1 MFSKKHCVK
10 LLLDYRGNKD
20 ANSVENVKLNSGIY
34 VKVCNNGS
42 LFKIN
47 FFQDH
52 YFVKERTRMAI
63 GAGE

>member
-1 MFSKKHCVK
+1 MLGNCGK
-10 LLLDYRGNKD
+10 LLLDYGGNKD

-47 FFQDH
+47 FSGLLLCKRKNQGGD
-52 YFVKERTRMAI
+52 RSW
-63 GAGE
+63 

>member
-1 MFSKKHCVK
+1 MIGKKHCVK
-10 LLLDYRGNKD
+10 LLLDYGGNKD

-47 FFQDH
+47 FF
-52 YFVKERTRMAI
+52 RI
-63 GAGE
+63 IIL